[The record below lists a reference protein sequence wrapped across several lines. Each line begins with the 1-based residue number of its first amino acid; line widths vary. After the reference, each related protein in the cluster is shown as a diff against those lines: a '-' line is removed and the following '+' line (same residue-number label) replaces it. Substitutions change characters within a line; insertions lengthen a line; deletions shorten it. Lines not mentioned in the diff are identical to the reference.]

1 MNPPGEKAH
10 CQGLWLPQVKGRME
24 TPIGEVGETWA
35 LEAVTPGADFI
46 VSTADDPG

>member
-1 MNPPGEKAH
+1 MAAASEGEDGDARR
-10 CQGLWLPQVKGRME
+10 GGM
-24 TPIGEVGETWA
+24 ETWA